1 MFCTEMH
8 GDFLK
13 WIVMRE
19 IHRGATLYFFVSSFI
34 HTIVI
39 LSELVLSFVEM
50 KANEN
55 VLHRAARRFLALDCD
70 ERVGKGK
77 RDKEIFLLERI

>member
-1 MFCTEMH
+1 
-8 GDFLK
+8 
-13 WIVMRE
+13 
-19 IHRGATLYFFVSSFI
+19 
-34 HTIVI
+34 
-39 LSELVLSFVEM
+39 M

-77 RDKEIFLLERI
+77 GDFSNGKDISKSCKK

>member
-19 IHRGATLYFFVSSFI
+19 IHRGATLYFFVSSFT

-50 KANEN
+50 KANGNSFCTEI
-55 VLHRAARRFLALDCD
+55 HGDFLKWIVMREL
-70 ERVGKGK
+70 EKGKG
-77 RDKEIFLLERI
+77 IFLMEMI